1 MTDEGKGKRKSV
13 IGDIENLVEDINKAV
28 RVAVTRTSD
37 AAESAGESLK
47 DTIKETVDGVRSV
60 RDSVVMVRVDKDSL
74 ARVDELVE
82 AEVVGSRSEAAAF
95 LIAEGIKARGG
106 LFDKISEKI
115 EKIRDA
121 KDELRRLLEDE
132 EAPPSEKS

>member
-1 MTDEGKGKRKSV
+1 M
-13 IGDIENLVEDINKAV
+13 
-28 RVAVTRTSD
+28 AVTRTSD